1 MLWVSV
7 PWGLTPV
14 HLLELQDVTPL
25 LRYQFSRGV
34 RLLGRGDLAPALAT
48 VDQLSEVAAAQRD
61 RYASA
66 LALVLRADVLRRMAR
81 GEESLDA
88 IRRALHWLE
97 QRVSGCPL
105 RRRSRCLSRGRC
117 SLRSASRGEGR
128 GHVRLRPRGV
138 S

>member
-66 LALVLRADVLRRMAR
+66 LALVVPVVKNRILSACI
-81 GEESLDA
+81 EEKFINIKGKTHSTILT
-88 IRRALHWLE
+88 IKN
-97 QRVSGCPL
+97 PI
-105 RRRSRCLSRGRC
+105 
-117 SLRSASRGEGR
+117 
-128 GHVRLRPRGV
+128 
-138 S
+138 